1 MKKEIII
8 AIFIISLVSISDIVT
23 TKITDEKMIDIGNKL
38 ETLEVLIQENMKEEN
53 FEKRDIENK
62 TIKNYVIEV
71 KNEWINHE
79 EILSLYIEHEELEK
93 IGTEVNS
100 LYSYIESN
108 DDTECLDSIARLEF
122 ILEHLSKKQDFRL
135 NNFF

>member
-23 TKITDEKMIDIGNKL
+23 TKITDEKMINIGNKL

-53 FEKRDIENK
+53 LEKRDIENK
-62 TIKNYVIEV
+62 KIKNYVIDV

>member
-53 FEKRDIENK
+53 LEKRDIENK
-62 TIKNYVIEV
+62 KIKNYVIDV